1 MTPEIQRRKPL
12 ETRYPKDP
20 NTLLP
25 VAKKSKGTFN
35 MATTKLPIKVEKDDT
50 PQPFSKNFDQFGN
63 SSGFIFDV
71 SLSTAVAADG
81 KNEERAPKP
90 KGPLSPEMLDKM
102 NRYWRAA
109 NYLCI
114 GQIYL
119 FDNPLLRSPL
129 KAEQIKPRLLG
140 HWGTSPGQNFIYIHL
155 NRLITEHDADI
166 IYISGPGHGGP
177 SLNACSYLEGSY
189 TEVHPEITRDEDGLR
204 LMFRKFSTPGGVP
217 SHCGPHVPNSMHE
230 GGELGYSLVHA
241 FGAAFD
247 NPDLIVACVI
257 GDGESETCPL
267 EGSWK
272 SVNFVNPVRDGAV
285 LPILH
290 LNGYKI
296 SGPTAQGRTS
306 DADLKALYV
315 GRGYRPYFVEGDDPE
330 VVHQLLAQTLEDC
343 YAEIRGIQQEAR
355 KSGFKKQPVWP
366 MIIFRTPKGW
376 TCPKEVDGI
385 PIEGTFRAHQVPL
398 ATVRENPEHLKILEA
413 WMKSYK
419 AEELFDENGK
429 FVEELAALS
438 PIGNRRMGGNPHVN
452 GGRSLI
458 TLALPDFTDYALEI
472 PGPGQVL
479 AEAPRK
485 LGDFFRDIFKMNP
498 KNFRMFCPDESNS
511 NRLNSIFE
519 ATKRCSM
526 AEIVS
531 IDDELGPDGRVMEVL
546 SEHLCQGW
554 LEGYLLTG
562 RHGMWSSY
570 EAFAQVVDSMT
581 TQHAKWLEQCEAF
594 PWRRPL
600 ASLNVLLTSH
610 AWRNDHNGFSH
621 QATGYVD
628 NALARRSEVI
638 RVYYPPDSNCLLSV
652 FDHCLRSRN
661 YVNVVTCGKQ
671 PQLQWLNMDE
681 ALEHCSRGASTWK
694 FATNDGGGEPD
705 VVLACAGDVPTIE
718 TCAASWLL
726 QKHVPGIKVRVVN
739 VVDLMTLMFPDKHS
753 HGMDEMSFN
762 ALFTENAP
770 VVFAFHNNRW
780 LIHTLVH
787 GRSNEGRFHVHGY
800 MDHGTTTTPFDMVVL
815 NEMSRF
821 HLALDALKHI
831 PRLRQQAENAINF
844 FNLELQRHHDYIREH
859 LEDMPEIR
867 NWQWTKDFSDATA
880 PAPLAKGHPEK
891 AMFTDS

>member
-1 MTPEIQRRKPL
+1 
-12 ETRYPKDP
+12 
-20 NTLLP
+20 
-25 VAKKSKGTFN
+25 
-35 MATTKLPIKVEKDDT
+35 MATKELPI
-50 PQPFSKNFDQFGN
+50 NADQDGVPKTLSQNVDQTAN

-71 SLSTAVAADG
+71 NLSTAIAANG
-81 KNEERAPKP
+81 KVEVHAAVPE
-90 KGPLSPEMLDKM
+90 GPLSPEMLDKM

-119 FDNPLLRSPL
+119 FENPLLREPL

-140 HWGTSPGQNFIYIHL
+140 HWGTSPGQNLIYIHL

-166 IYISGPGHGGP
+166 IYIAGPGHGGP

-189 TEVHPEITRDEDGLR
+189 TEVHPEITLDENGMR

-272 SVNFVNPVRDGAV
+272 SVNFLNPVRDGAV

-296 SGPTAQGRTS
+296 SAPTAQGRTS
-306 DADLKALYV
+306 DTDLKALYS
-315 GRGYRPYFVEGDDPE
+315 GRGYKPYFVEGDDPQA
-330 VVHQLLAQTLEDC
+330 VHQLLAQALEDC
-343 YAEIRGIQQEAR
+343 YAEIRSIQKEAR
-355 KSGFKKQPVWP
+355 VGGFTKQPIWP
-366 MIIFRTPKGW
+366 MIILRTPKGW

-398 ATVRENPEHLKILEA
+398 ASVRDNPEHLRILEA
-413 WMKSYK
+413 WMRSYK
-419 AEELFDENGK
+419 PEELFDEKGK
-429 FVEELAALS
+429 FIRELALLA
-438 PIGNRRMGGNPHVN
+438 PAGNRRMGGNPHVN

-458 TLALPDFTDYALEI
+458 TLALPDFTDYALDI

-479 AEAPRK
+479 AEAPRR
-485 LGDFFRDIFKMNP
+485 LGDFFRDIFRMNP
-498 KNFRMFCPDESNS
+498 TNFRMFCPDESDS

-519 ATKRCSM
+519 ATNRCSM

-531 IDDELGPDGRVMEVL
+531 IDDKLGPDGRVMEVL

-581 TQHAKWLEQCEAF
+581 TQHAKWLEQCEEF

-638 RVYYPPDSNCLLSV
+638 RVYYPPDGNCLLSV

-694 FATNDGGGEPD
+694 FATNDEGGEPD

-718 TCAASWLL
+718 ICATSWLL

-739 VVDLMTLMFPDKHS
+739 VVDLMTLMYPDKHP

-762 ALFTENAP
+762 ALFTETAP
-770 VVFAFHNNRW
+770 VIFAFHNNRW

-787 GRSNEGRFHVHGY
+787 GRSHEGRFHVHGY
-800 MDHGTTTTPFDMVVL
+800 MDKGTTTTPFDMVVL

-831 PRLRQQAENAINF
+831 PRLRLQAENAIGL
-844 FNLELQRHHDYIREH
+844 FNLELRRHHDYIREH

-867 NWQWTKDFSDATA
+867 NWQWTADFSDSTE
-880 PAPLAKGHPEK
+880 PAPLAKGHPQK

>member
-1 MTPEIQRRKPL
+1 
-12 ETRYPKDP
+12 
-20 NTLLP
+20 
-25 VAKKSKGTFN
+25 
-35 MATTKLPIKVEKDDT
+35 MATTELPVTVEKNDT
-50 PQPFSKNFDQFGN
+50 SQPFSKNFDQFGN

-71 SLSTAVAADG
+71 SLSTAVAANG
-81 KNEERAPKP
+81 KNEERVPMP
-90 KGPLSPEMLDKM
+90 KGPLSIEMLDKM

-119 FDNPLLRSPL
+119 FDNPLLRLPL
-129 KAEQIKPRLLG
+129 TAEQIKPRLLG

-155 NRLITEHDADI
+155 NRLIKEHDADI

-272 SVNFVNPVRDGAV
+272 SVNFVNPVRDGAL

-315 GRGYRPYFVEGDDPE
+315 GRGYKPYFVEGDDPE

-355 KSGFKKQPVWP
+355 KNGFKKQPVWP

-419 AEELFDENGK
+419 AEELFDANGK
-429 FVEELAALS
+429 FIDELAALA
-438 PIGNRRMGGNPHVN
+438 PTGNRRMGGNPHVN

-485 LGDFFRDIFKMNP
+485 LGDFFRDIFKMNLT
-498 KNFRMFCPDESNS
+498 NFRMFCPDESNS

-581 TQHAKWLEQCEAF
+581 TQHAKWLEQCGAY

-681 ALEHCSRGASTWK
+681 ALEHCSKGASTWK

-726 QKHVPGIKVRVVN
+726 QKYVPGIKVRVVN
-739 VVDLMTLMFPDKHS
+739 VVDLMTLMFPDKHT

-762 ALFTENAP
+762 ALFTETAP
-770 VVFAFHNNRW
+770 VIFAFHNNRW

-787 GRSNEGRFHVHGY
+787 GRANEARFHVHGY
-800 MDHGTTTTPFDMVVL
+800 MDQGTTTTPFDMVVL

-831 PRLRQQAENAINF
+831 PRLRLQAENAINF
-844 FNLELQRHHDYIREH
+844 FNQQLQRHHDYIREH
-859 LEDMPEIR
+859 LEDIPEIR
-867 NWQWTKDFSDATA
+867 NWRWTKDFSDSAA
-880 PAPLAKGHPEK
+880 PAPMAKGHPEK

>member
-1 MTPEIQRRKPL
+1 
-12 ETRYPKDP
+12 
-20 NTLLP
+20 
-25 VAKKSKGTFN
+25 
-35 MATTKLPIKVEKDDT
+35 MATKELPIKVEKDDT
-50 PQPFSKNFDQFGN
+50 PQSFSKNFDQTGN

-71 SLSTAVAADG
+71 SLSTAIAADG
-81 KNEERAPKP
+81 KSEARATAP
-90 KGPLSPEMLDKM
+90 KGPLSPEILGKM
-102 NRYWRAA
+102 NRYWHAA

-119 FDNPLLRSPL
+119 FENPLLREPL

-140 HWGTSPGQNFIYIHL
+140 HWGTSPGQNLIYIHL
-155 NRLITEHDADI
+155 NRLIKEHDADI

-189 TEVHPEITRDEDGLR
+189 TEVHPEITHDEDGLR

-272 SVNFVNPVRDGAV
+272 SVNFLNPVRDGAV

-315 GRGYRPYFVEGDDPE
+315 GRGYKPYFVEGDDPE

-355 KSGFKKQPVWP
+355 KSGFKMQPVWP
-366 MIIFRTPKGW
+366 MIILRTPKGW
-376 TCPKEVDGI
+376 TCPKEVDGT

-398 ATVRENPEHLKILEA
+398 ASVKDNPEHLKILEA

-419 AEELFDENGK
+419 PEELFDKNGK
-429 FVEELAALS
+429 FLEELAALA
-438 PIGNRRMGGNPHVN
+438 PVGNRRMGGSPHVN
-452 GGRSLI
+452 GGRKLV

-498 KNFRMFCPDESNS
+498 TNFRMFCPDESNS

-581 TQHAKWLEQCEAF
+581 TQHAKWLEQCRAYL
-594 PWRRPL
+594 WRRPL

-718 TCAASWLL
+718 ICAASWLL

-762 ALFTENAP
+762 ALFTEKAP
-770 VVFAFHNNRW
+770 VIFAFHNNRW

-831 PRLRQQAENAINF
+831 PRLRLQAEKAVNF
-844 FNLELQRHHDYIREH
+844 FNQELQRHHDYIREH

-867 NWQWTKDFSDATA
+867 NWQWTADFSNPAS
-880 PAPLAKGHPEK
+880 PAPLAKGHPGK